1 LEISEPNGEKCSI
14 YVEAEFLLTERV
26 VIPVEDDNNEKK
38 NWKLTADP
46 GLFIFY

>member
-1 LEISEPNGEKCSI
+1 MSKPS
-14 YVEAEFLLTERV
+14 FLLAERV